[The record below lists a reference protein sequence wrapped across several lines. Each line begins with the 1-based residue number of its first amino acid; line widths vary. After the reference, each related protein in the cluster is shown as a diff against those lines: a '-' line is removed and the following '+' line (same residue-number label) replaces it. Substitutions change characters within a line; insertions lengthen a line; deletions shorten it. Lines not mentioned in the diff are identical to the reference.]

1 MRESE
6 VQIGNSG
13 SLRDKRTA
21 LQNLGCRMGCQRA
34 SDQGP
39 AQKMECIEFTS
50 AQLNLSP
57 NARSADRTISAI
69 HLKPEGNERRSF
81 LKAPREALH

>member
-13 SLRDKRTA
+13 SCATSARPSRIWGAGWVARGL
-21 LQNLGCRMGCQRA
+21 
-34 SDQGP
+34 DQGLGH
-39 AQKMECIEFTS
+39 KMECIEFTS
-50 AQLNLSP
+50 AQLNLSL
-57 NARSADRTISAI
+57 NARRAERTISAI
-69 HLKPEGNERRSF
+69 HLRPEGHKRRSF